1 MNCATSAPSDSHRR
15 RASASGLRPTTSRR
29 GSGANDTS
37 KSNRQNIGSSF
48 GQGLCSFLFINH
60 LKNFIKMKKHSTAK
74 PIPCFKR
81 WSRTNYAVFASLHRQ
96 VTIGV
101 LAVGMSILLLT
112 TETAAAQ
119 QADTSGVS
127 RVMRIEPV
135 GVTGTR
141 LSPSR
146 SIQSPKRPFSIGVQR
161 LPRRSRRWKTPFA
174 SALRSTFASVAARA
188 CRQTSRS
195 AEDRPTKP

>member
-1 MNCATSAPSDSHRR
+1 
-15 RASASGLRPTTSRR
+15 
-29 GSGANDTS
+29 
-37 KSNRQNIGSSF
+37 
-48 GQGLCSFLFINH
+48 
-60 LKNFIKMKKHSTAK
+60 MKKHSTAK

-135 GVTGTR
+135 GVTIGETDGIYTEVTGPIKEGDR
-141 LSPSR
+141 VVTSESLGIPAAEGDMNGQSNPFMPSPPG
-146 SIQSPKRPFSIGVQR
+146 QK
-161 LPRRSRRWKTPFA
+161 K
-174 SALRSTFASVAARA
+174 
-188 CRQTSRS
+188 
-195 AEDRPTKP
+195 K

>member
-1 MNCATSAPSDSHRR
+1 M
-15 RASASGLRPTTSRR
+15 
-29 GSGANDTS
+29 
-37 KSNRQNIGSSF
+37 
-48 GQGLCSFLFINH
+48 FLFINH

-127 RVMRIEPV
+127 RVM
-135 GVTGTR
+135 
-141 LSPSR
+141 
-146 SIQSPKRPFSIGVQR
+146 
-161 LPRRSRRWKTPFA
+161 
-174 SALRSTFASVAARA
+174 
-188 CRQTSRS
+188 
-195 AEDRPTKP
+195 